1 MTDPAHAAQ
10 LLCPGCDGFAA
21 VTVTLRGR
29 DANGSRRT
37 RRIICRLCS
46 GLGTVRRSAR
56 KRAEAARV

>member
-1 MTDPAHAAQ
+1 MTDSAHTAQ
-10 LLCPGCDGFAA
+10 PLCPCCDGFAA

-29 DANGSRRT
+29 DANGNRRT

-56 KRAEAARV
+56 KHAEAVRV